1 MTRQDRTV
9 IMVVVCVVLA
19 AAGWFLLIKPK
30 RADVAEVKTQVEQA
44 QVAADDAAAKAA
56 VAQGARAEY
65 AKDYAS
71 VVRLG
76 KAVPLQ
82 DQIAS
87 LVYQLENTAEDTGV
101 DFRAVTVTEG
111 VAATPS
117 SGGSSEG
124 SSEDSSEGSSEGSSE
139 PAGTLPGEV
148 TQIPVTLTFDGGYF
162 AMTRFLRQIDRYTL
176 IRKGGDEIDV
186 RGRLLAVN
194 TVKLTPG
201 SKGFPDVQAE
211 VSVTAY
217 TAPLPSVKD
226 DAAATQGQTASAT
239 GAGASTATPA
249 TSSSSSSSS
258 SATPTSTPA
267 GGAAQ

>member
-9 IMVVVCVVLA
+9 IMVVICVVLA

-30 RADVAEVKTQVEQA
+30 RADVADVKTQVEQA

-65 AKDYAS
+65 TKDYAS

-76 KAVPLQ
+76 KAVPVQ
-82 DQIAS
+82 DDVAS
-87 LVYQLENTAEDTGV
+87 LVYQLESTAEDTGV

-111 VAATPS
+111 AAAAPS
-117 SGGSSEG
+117 NEG
-124 SSEDSSEGSSEGSSE
+124 SGES
-139 PAGTLPGEV
+139 AGTLPGEV

-176 IRKGGDEIDV
+176 IRKNGDEIDV

-211 VSVTAY
+211 VGVTAY
-217 TAPLPSVKD
+217 RAPLPSVKD
-226 DAAATQGQTASAT
+226 DPAAASEGAQPATAT
-239 GAGASTATPA
+239 GAAADPAASGAAPA
-249 TSSSSSSSS
+249 TSSSSSSSQ
-258 SATPTSTPA
+258 ATPSSTPA

>member
-9 IMVVVCVVLA
+9 LMVVVCVVLA

-30 RADVAEVKTQVEQA
+30 RADVAEVRTQVEQA

-65 AKDYAS
+65 TKDYAS

-76 KAVPLQ
+76 KAVPVQ
-82 DQIAS
+82 DDVAS
-87 LVYQLENTAEDTGV
+87 LVYQLESTAEDTGV

-111 VAATPS
+111 AAAAPS
-117 SGGSSEG
+117 PEG
-124 SSEDSSEGSSEGSSE
+124 STES
-139 PAGTLPGEV
+139 AGTLPGEV

-176 IRKGGDEIDV
+176 IRKDGDEIDV

-211 VSVTAY
+211 VGVTAY
-217 TAPLPSVKD
+217 RAPLPSVKD
-226 DAAATQGQTASAT
+226 DPAAAQGAQPAAATGAAADPAAS
-239 GAGASTATPA
+239 SATPA
-249 TSSSSSSSS
+249 ASSSSSSSSS
-258 SATPTSTPA
+258 SATPSSTPA

>member
-9 IMVVVCVVLA
+9 IMVVLCVVLA

-65 AKDYAS
+65 TEDYAS

-111 VAATPS
+111 TAAAPS
-117 SGGSSEG
+117 TAG
-124 SSEDSSEGSSEGSSE
+124 SSEDSAEGSSE

-211 VSVTAY
+211 VTVTAY
-217 TAPLPSVKD
+217 SAPLPSVKD
-226 DAAATQGQTASAT
+226 DPAAAAQGQTATST
-239 GAGASTATPA
+239 GAAASTAPPA
-249 TSSSSSSSS
+249 ASSSSS

>member
-9 IMVVVCVVLA
+9 IMVVICVVLA

-30 RADVAEVKTQVEQA
+30 RADVADVKTQVEQA

-65 AKDYAS
+65 SEDYAS

-76 KAVPLQ
+76 KAVPVQ
-82 DQIAS
+82 DDVAS
-87 LVYQLENTAEDTGV
+87 LVYQLESTAEDTGV

-111 VAATPS
+111 AAAAPS
-117 SGGSSEG
+117 NEG
-124 SSEDSSEGSSEGSSE
+124 SGES
-139 PAGTLPGEV
+139 AGTLPGEV

-176 IRKGGDEIDV
+176 IRKNGDEIDV

-211 VSVTAY
+211 VGVTAY
-217 TAPLPSVKD
+217 RAPLPSVKD
-226 DAAATQGQTASAT
+226 DPAAASDGAQPATAT
-239 GAGASTATPA
+239 GAAADPAASGDAPA
-249 TSSSSSSSS
+249 TSSSSSSSQ
-258 SATPTSTPA
+258 ATPSSTPA

>member
-9 IMVVVCVVLA
+9 IMVVICVVLA

-30 RADVAEVKTQVEQA
+30 RADVADVKTQVEQA

-56 VAQGARAEY
+56 AAQGARAEY
-65 AKDYAS
+65 SKDYAS

-76 KAVPLQ
+76 KAVPVQ
-82 DQIAS
+82 DDVAS
-87 LVYQLENTAEDTGV
+87 LVYQLESTAEDTGV

-111 VAATPS
+111 AAAAPS
-117 SGGSSEG
+117 SESSEG
-124 SSEDSSEGSSEGSSE
+124 STES
-139 PAGTLPGEV
+139 AGTLPGEV

-176 IRKGGDEIDV
+176 IRKDGDEIDV

-211 VSVTAY
+211 VGVTAY
-217 TAPLPSVKD
+217 RAPLPSVKD
-226 DAAATQGQTASAT
+226 DPAAASNGAQPATAT
-239 GAGASTATPA
+239 GAAADPAASGATPA
-249 TSSSSSSSS
+249 TSSSSSSSP
-258 SATPTSTPA
+258 ATPSSTPA

>member
-9 IMVVVCVVLA
+9 IMVVICVVLA

-30 RADVAEVKTQVEQA
+30 RADVADVKTQVEQA

-65 AKDYAS
+65 SEDYAS

-76 KAVPLQ
+76 KAVPVQ
-82 DQIAS
+82 DDVAS
-87 LVYQLENTAEDTGV
+87 LVYQLESTAEDTGV

-111 VAATPS
+111 AAAAPS
-117 SGGSSEG
+117 NEG
-124 SSEDSSEGSSEGSSE
+124 SGES
-139 PAGTLPGEV
+139 AGTLPGEV

-176 IRKGGDEIDV
+176 IRKNGDEIDV

-211 VSVTAY
+211 VGVTAY
-217 TAPLPSVKD
+217 RAPLPSVKD
-226 DAAATQGQTASAT
+226 DPAAASDGAQPATAT
-239 GAGASTATPA
+239 GAAADPAASGAAPA
-249 TSSSSSSSS
+249 TSSSSSSSQ
-258 SATPTSTPA
+258 ATPSSTPA

>member
-9 IMVVVCVVLA
+9 LMVVVCVVLA

-30 RADVAEVKTQVEQA
+30 RADVAEVRTQVEQA

-65 AKDYAS
+65 TKDYAS

-76 KAVPLQ
+76 KAVPVQ
-82 DQIAS
+82 DDVAS
-87 LVYQLENTAEDTGV
+87 LVYQLESTAEDTGV

-111 VAATPS
+111 AAAAP
-117 SGGSSEG
+117 SSEG
-124 SSEDSSEGSSEGSSE
+124 STES
-139 PAGTLPGEV
+139 AGTLPGEV

-176 IRKGGDEIDV
+176 IRKDGDEIDV

-211 VSVTAY
+211 VGVTAY
-217 TAPLPSVKD
+217 RAPLPSVKD
-226 DAAATQGQTASAT
+226 DPAAAQGAQPAAATGAAADPAAS
-239 GAGASTATPA
+239 GATPA
-249 TSSSSSSSS
+249 ASSSSSSSSSS
-258 SATPTSTPA
+258 SATPSSTPA